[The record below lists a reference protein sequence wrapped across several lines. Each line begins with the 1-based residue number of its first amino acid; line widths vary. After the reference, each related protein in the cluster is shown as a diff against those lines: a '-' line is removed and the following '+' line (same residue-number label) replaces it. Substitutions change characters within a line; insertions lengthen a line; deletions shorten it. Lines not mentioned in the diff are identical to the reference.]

1 MSDVSGNPV
10 FHDGRVHVK
19 AERCSTCVF
28 RPGNLM
34 GLAPGRLKEM
44 IEGSIEDGA
53 GITCHKTLPG
63 MPDEAQRATCRGY
76 YDSYAAQVPAY
87 RLAMALDIIEE
98 VD

>member
-1 MSDVSGNPV
+1 MDVSGKPV
-10 FHDGRVHVK
+10 FHDGKVHVK

-53 GITCHKTLPG
+53 GITCHKTLYG
-63 MPDEAQRATCRGY
+63 QATQEATCRGY
-76 YDSYAAQVPAY
+76 FDGYAAQVPAY
-87 RLAMALDIIEE
+87 RLAVAMGIVEE